1 MRFLWL
7 CFDFHKEKKR
17 MNLKCTFQL
26 QIEILLEAEQTL
38 NWKFCLPRGISYSCP
53 LTGYWGDF
61 SAGRPGPSGK
71 AFCALPWLLRELCL
85 REGL

>member
-71 AFCALPWLLRELCL
+71 AFCALPWLL
-85 REGL
+85 

>member
-7 CFDFHKEKKR
+7 CFDFHKEKR

-38 NWKFCLPRGISYSCP
+38 NWKFCLPRGINYSCP
-53 LTGYWGDF
+53 LTGYWG
-61 SAGRPGPSGK
+61 GGILGWEIW
-71 AFCALPWLLRELCL
+71 AFRQSFLCIAMAVMGALSE
-85 REGL
+85 